1 MPLKS
6 LFSSKQELH
15 KMLLRVHKDVL
26 SYKAGAKFTKKRA
39 QGNDFLG
46 LREYMSGDEIRF
58 IDWIVSAK
66 LSKPYVKIFQEE
78 KELNI
83 ILAPL
88 LGASMNFGLQRVKQ
102 DYLSE
107 VCAYLSFAAVQQ
119 QSSLSSYIGSDTTFQ
134 ALGKSKKL
142 EDVHVF
148 VEKIASYDSFAKA
161 VNYQDLSKQLYKQIN
176 QKSLIIILGDF
187 FQAQELH
194 LQVLANK
201 HEIVCIVIR
210 DRFEEKAIPLG
221 LVNIIDPLT
230 QKMSKV
236 NLDKKAVYNL
246 TKKLEKEDEL
256 LFEKWKKLGVRFVKI
271 YTDELALHK
280 LMAFMSE

>member
-1 MPLKS
+1 MSLKS
-6 LFSSKQELH
+6 LFSSKEELR

-26 SYKAGAKFTKKRA
+26 SCKAGSKFTKKIA

-46 LREYMSGDEIRF
+46 LREYMSGDDIRS

-66 LSKPYVKIFQEE
+66 LSKPYVKIFREE

-83 ILAPL
+83 IFVPL
-88 LGASMNFGLQRVKQ
+88 LSASMNFGLQRVKQ
-102 DYLSE
+102 DCLSE
-107 VCAYLSFAAVQQ
+107 ICAYLSFVAVQQ
-119 QSSLSSYIGSDTTFQ
+119 KSPFSSYIGSDRTFK
-134 ALGKSKKL
+134 AIGKSKKL

-236 NLDKKAVYNL
+236 NLDKKAVLKL